1 MAEEGITVVDRSPA
15 AQVAAIAALRVILGL
30 LERHPDQ
37 VAGLVI
43 HDRTDENGQRAL
55 HVQASIRG
63 ELPPQQELSD
73 GQQGQAPSVPSP
85 LASTVTNG
93 ERSLSVPGGRSR

>member
-1 MAEEGITVVDRSPA
+1 MAEEGVTVTDRSLP

-37 VAGLVI
+37 VAGLI
-43 HDRTDENGQRAL
+43 IYDRTDENGQRAL

-63 ELPPQQELSD
+63 ELPRQDISGGQEGLD
-73 GQQGQAPSVPSP
+73 PSVPP
-85 LASTVTNG
+85 PQRSTVTSG
-93 ERSLSVPGGRSR
+93 ERSLSDDGGRSR